1 MLVPSAPYFVGTNWN
16 LILWLNKEWTLYMGN
31 ITMGGCCYD
40 FHLPEDETIAD
51 IKERIKC
58 TASLMLDDCN
68 KILKLL
74 DGDSIIN
81 RLRDAISDWK
91 WHEYHG
97 HNITLS
103 VKSDKPGPN
112 SLTIKWSCK
121 NMWNDSPIEDT
132 NVYKREYLTDMTAI
146 RIDTASWSRRVCAEC
161 TIVKSACENLLKEID
176 GLAST
181 SLGSFLAE
189 EVFS

>member
-1 MLVPSAPYFVGTNWN
+1 MDSLHGD
-16 LILWLNKEWTLYMGN
+16 
-31 ITMGGCCYD
+31 ITKGGCRYD

-51 IKERIKC
+51 IKERVKC
-58 TASLMLDDCN
+58 AASLMVDDCN

-81 RLRDAISDWK
+81 RLRDGISDWK
-91 WHEYHG
+91 WHEYHA

-103 VKSDKPGPN
+103 VKSDKPERN
-112 SLTIKWSCK
+112 SLIVKLSCK

-132 NVYKREYLTDMTAI
+132 NVYKREYLTDMTVI
-146 RIDTASWSRRVCAEC
+146 RVDTVNWSRRVYAEC

-176 GLAST
+176 GLTPVST
-181 SLGSFLAE
+181 GACLADLAD
-189 EVFS
+189 EVFHEKKKENHEFPFQK